1 MRKRMIF
8 IVPAAIAGMAAF
20 VAIGGLL
27 VMLLW
32 NWIAPALFGF
42 RAVGFWQ
49 AVGLLALCRI
59 LFGRSGFGRGMR
71 RSGPWRRRDGHW
83 ARMSPEERE
92 EFRRWFRERWTRP
105 GSPGS
110 VPGSGEPT
118 F

>member
-8 IVPAAIAGMAAF
+8 IVPAAIAGLAAF
-20 VAIGGLL
+20 AAIGGLV

-32 NWIAPALFGF
+32 NGIGPALFGF
-42 RAVGFWQ
+42 RAVTFWQ

-71 RSGPWRRRDGHW
+71 RSGSWRRRQGAW

-92 EFRRWFRERWTRP
+92 EMRRWLWERAGRP
-105 GSPGS
+105 PM
-110 VPGSGEPT
+110 PEPPNA
-118 F
+118 